1 MARLT
6 KKRRGIESVVELDSM
21 EKLAIHEAE
30 CKLRWEQTEKRMRMI
45 ERAVQANTKAMQEL
59 KITISSSKNG
69 LKFLGAMLAVGGS
82 IAAIV
87 YYLIKII
94 KT

>member
-1 MARLT
+1 MPRSR
-6 KKRRGIESVVELDSM
+6 KKGIETVIELDSM
-21 EKLAIHEAE
+21 EKLAIHEAD
-30 CKLRWEQTEKRMRMI
+30 CKLRWEQTDKRMLMI

-82 IAAIV
+82 IAAIIF
-87 YYLIKII
+87 YLIKII

>member
-87 YYLIKII
+87 YYLIKIL
-94 KT
+94 KA

>member
-82 IAAIV
+82 IAAIIF
-87 YYLIKII
+87 YLIKII

>member
-1 MARLT
+1 MPRSR
-6 KKRRGIESVVELDSM
+6 KKGIETVIELYSM
-21 EKLAIHEAE
+21 ENLAIHDAE

-82 IAAIV
+82 IAAII
-87 YYLIKII
+87 YYLIKIV
-94 KT
+94 KS

>member
-21 EKLAIHEAE
+21 EKLAINEAE

>member
-1 MARLT
+1 MVRLT

-82 IAAIV
+82 IAAIIF
-87 YYLIKII
+87 YLIKII
-94 KT
+94 KS

>member
-1 MARLT
+1 MPRSR
-6 KKRRGIESVVELDSM
+6 KKGIETVIELDSM

-45 ERAVQANTKAMQEL
+45 ERAVQANPNAMQEL

-82 IAAIV
+82 IAAIIF
-87 YYLIKII
+87 YLIKII

>member
-1 MARLT
+1 MPRSR
-6 KKRRGIESVVELDSM
+6 KKGIETVIELDSM
-21 EKLAIHEAE
+21 VKLAIHEAE

-59 KITISSSKNG
+59 NITISSSKNG

-82 IAAIV
+82 IAAIIF
-87 YYLIKII
+87 YLIKII

>member
-1 MARLT
+1 MARLN
-6 KKRRGIESVVELDSM
+6 KKRGIESVIELNSL

-30 CKLRWEQTEKRMRMI
+30 CKLRWEQAEKRMRMT

-59 KITISSSKNG
+59 TITISSSKNG

-82 IAAIV
+82 IAAII
-87 YYLIKII
+87 YDLIKIL
-94 KT
+94 KA

>member
-82 IAAIV
+82 IAAIIF
-87 YYLIKII
+87 YLIKII
-94 KT
+94 KS

>member
-1 MARLT
+1 MPRSR
-6 KKRRGIESVVELDSM
+6 KKGIETVIELDSM

>member
-69 LKFLGAMLAVGGS
+69 LKFLGAMLAGGGS

>member
-1 MARLT
+1 MPRSR
-6 KKRRGIESVVELDSM
+6 KKGIETVIELDSM

-82 IAAIV
+82 IAAIIF
-87 YYLIKII
+87 YLIKII

>member
-1 MARLT
+1 MPRCR
-6 KKRRGIESVVELDSM
+6 KKGIETVIELDSM

-82 IAAIV
+82 IAAIIF
-87 YYLIKII
+87 YLIKII

>member
-69 LKFLGAMLAVGGS
+69 LKFRGAMLAVGGS

>member
-1 MARLT
+1 
-6 KKRRGIESVVELDSM
+6 M

-82 IAAIV
+82 IAAIIF
-87 YYLIKII
+87 YLIKII